1 MKKQLTLMLMVIL
14 SGCGGGGGDTTKTA
28 PSLLEQYGGN
38 QQKATLSYTDVP
50 LYTQLALQQP
60 ESYMSVMSTMTQR
73 AAGAA
78 LSPRTLSRMDPTPS
92 YSFTCD
98 TGSGLIGGQ
107 LDEWTGQ
114 GTLYFDFDHCQF
126 KGVELHGRQTLAISR
141 WDQTLD
147 EPLDYVITN
156 DVVQTSEQAVQQ
168 QVNGT
173 VTVKNAGQCDQL
185 VLTDMLY
192 KAADPRDDIYID
204 DLRNSRECDYTKT
217 HYNQSI
223 TGDLYLGTKGKVRV
237 FTELNS
243 VMDDGYFSMTDIQWN
258 DGHYQVPD
266 NGTIGLLGEASS
278 MTLRF
283 DDPIY
288 DGAGSSSRSVSIHS
302 VKSGEIKTAYVPR
315 AYLFDPRVKSLRDSD
330 GDGMWDD
337 WEMIVG
343 LDPQNDDAGEDP
355 DDDLSTN
362 LAEFLGATMPFDI
375 SSTPPSITNRL
386 WIASNPKVGEMVTGS
401 LSWLPETDL
410 LLSNGVTGDVVFDV
424 SQTPALTISSP
435 LCQSENGGQ
444 QLRCKL
450 DLSSNKRDQDSQL
463 FAYLLGDF
471 AITGNA
477 AGEYVIPY
485 HLESRAFLPI
495 NSSMVVKVSAD

>member
-1 MKKQLTLMLMVIL
+1 MKKQLTLMLMAIL
-14 SGCGGGGGDTTKTA
+14 SGCGGGGDKTTQPA

-38 QQKATLSYTDVP
+38 QQKATLNYTDVP

-60 ESYMSVMSTMTQR
+60 ESYMAVMGTMTQR

-78 LSPRTLSRMDPTPS
+78 LSPRTLSRMEPASS
-92 YSFTCD
+92 YRFSCD
-98 TGSGLIGGQ
+98 SGSGLIEGQ
-107 LDEWTGQ
+107 LNEWTGQ
-114 GTLYFDFDHCQF
+114 GTLHLDFDHCQLD
-126 KGVELHGRQTLAISR
+126 GVELQGRQTLAISR

-156 DVVQTSEQAVQQ
+156 NVTQTSDQGVQQ
-168 QVNGT
+168 QVKGT

-185 VLTDMLY
+185 VVTDMLY
-192 KAADPRDDIYID
+192 KAADPKDDIYIG

-217 HYNQSI
+217 HYNQNIS
-223 TGDLYLGTKGKVRV
+223 GDLYLGTKGKVRV

-258 DGHYQVPD
+258 DDSYLVPD

-283 DDPIY
+283 DDLIY
-288 DGAGSSSRSVSIHS
+288 DGVGSSSRSVSIHS

-315 AYLFDPRVKSLRDSD
+315 AYLFDPRIQSLRDSD

-337 WEMIVG
+337 WETIVG
-343 LDPQNDDAGEDP
+343 LDPQHDDAGADP
-355 DDDLSTN
+355 DGDLSTN
-362 LAEFLGATMPFDI
+362 LAEFLGAAMPLDTYSI
-375 SSTPPSITNRL
+375 PASITTRL
-386 WIASNPKVGEMVTGS
+386 WIDSKPKVGEAVTGS

-410 LLSNGVTGDVVFDV
+410 LYSNGVTGEVVFDV
-424 SQTPALTISSP
+424 GQVPELAISSP
-435 LCQSENGGQ
+435 LCQPENAGQ
-444 QLRCKL
+444 QLRCTL
-450 DLSSNKRDQDSQL
+450 DLSSYKREPYSGSYGYQ
-463 FAYLLGDF
+463 LGDF
-471 AITGNA
+471 TMTASA

-495 NSSMVVKVSAD
+495 HSSMVVTVSAD